1 MLLRRLGSRPIIGL
15 PDKDLYLS
23 QFHEDGD
30 GSVFPS
36 FNGNMMDS
44 KPWLAA
50 FTYFAHILF
59 VLKVELEE
67 ILLG

>member
-1 MLLRRLGSRPIIGL
+1 M
-15 PDKDLYLS
+15 YLS